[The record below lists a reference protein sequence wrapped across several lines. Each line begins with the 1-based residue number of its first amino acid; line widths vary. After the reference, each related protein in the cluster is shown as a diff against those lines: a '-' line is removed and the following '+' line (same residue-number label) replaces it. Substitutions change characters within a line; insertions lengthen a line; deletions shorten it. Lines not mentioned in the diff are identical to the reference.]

1 MSVHGQTV
9 QARYWGNS
17 NFHFIRSRE
26 VSYVNSYHPPGLRGT
41 FEKKPNKRVRTKKS
55 PQFGTSLQKCHVTKA
70 KSPLSSLSQVFLEH
84 CQGNKNVHTG
94 SYIVDLGRRWRATTK
109 NRTCPS
115 YNISQETFEASPI
128 GQFALEA
135 QLFYKS
141 SVQEQW
147 CITAPPK
154 YHTETLYV
162 SATSWWMH
170 SWEEK
175 SSIHLHIVITPEKVK
190 VVFTF
195 SGKRCFPNP
204 LLFKY

>member
-109 NRTCPS
+109 IELALLTIFLRRRLRHRLLGSSHLKLNFFTNHQFKNSDVLPHHQ
-115 YNISQETFEASPI
+115 NIILKPFMFQQRHGE
-128 GQFALEA
+128 
-135 QLFYKS
+135 
-141 SVQEQW
+141 
-147 CITAPPK
+147 CI
-154 YHTETLYV
+154 
-162 SATSWWMH
+162 
-170 SWEEK
+170 
-175 SSIHLHIVITPEKVK
+175 PEKKK
-190 VVFTF
+190 VQ
-195 SGKRCFPNP
+195 SIYI
-204 LLFKY
+204 L